1 LVVSIE
7 KAVVS
12 RLLISGQKFEV
23 LVDPEKALKIKK
35 GENVD
40 MREAL
45 AYPAVYKDV
54 RSAELISIK
63 DLQKIFG
70 TSDIFEIARK
80 IVEKGEIQLTTEQRR
95 KMIEEKKNQIVNI
108 ISKKGVD
115 PRTNAPHPPQRI
127 LNAIESSGV
136 KIDPFLDAEAQV
148 ERVLESIKA
157 ILPIK
162 LKRILIQ
169 IKVPPQYSGKV
180 VSLIRKFGN
189 VKGEEWLSDGS
200 LRCQVEILIGVKN
213 EFFEKISN
221 LTHGNFESKILEE
234 KDA

>member
-70 TSDIFEIARK
+70 TSDIFEIARR

-95 KMIEEKKNQIVNI
+95 KMIEEKKNQIVSI

-148 ERVLESIKA
+148 ERVLESIKT

-169 IKVPPQYSGKV
+169 IKVPPQYSGKSV
-180 VSLIRKFGN
+180 PLIRKFGN
-189 VKGEEWLSDGS
+189 VKSEEWLSDGS
-200 LRCQVEILIGVKN
+200 LQCQVEILIGVKN